1 MAAGTQAFELEGAYD
16 PRTMTLDEFLT
27 LYETES
33 VKGGRKGNKNWG
45 NLIRNNP
52 IAKQYLNQ
60 PALTLFGAV
69 PTSQETGSIMA
80 DMQNAQIKSAPTLQS
95 KFRVIEA
102 NIFKRLQAIAKK
114 EKLPSLLVNYSP
126 ISVDVKKLKTRGGLY
141 TAKFGFDVNK
151 IGELVRNLEKHVAQF
166 PEDKPIANAILFN
179 LENGSRPGLTTEI
192 RTVHYQPSL
201 FGVEAETMG
210 FEKRPGLLI
219 PAGTKGVKRQAKGQV
234 PNVQPYNAP
243 LSKRAITILQD
254 QSDYNSKIIGDDI
267 KLDNYFQVTDKRTNK
282 PRPLDLSKDVNR
294 VLEATSPDGIII
306 EYTEEGAKP
315 TKTPLKS
322 KQIRNLYLNT
332 AALAID
338 DKVNIAML
346 TNRDVP
352 ENVGS
357 QEIYMGK
364 PGQYKSSALADLEK
378 VSMTNWGFYSLNTT
392 EARDNYKKGLI
403 RNPNEF
409 IFGDNTPE
417 KNKVVEYV
425 DMNDVQVKNIP
436 IQQSG
441 KSFEPSLEGK
451 TTKTTQPDLSP
462 SVDGEELKTNSLK
475 EKLAKFNIDYKGLG
489 VFGAALTLASV
500 PTMFRDA
507 YAENIEALEKE
518 GLKPIGDES
527 DPSFR
532 AKVSGTIGP
541 EFAAGLETAGRV
553 LDPGIELATDVVD
566 TAGAY
571 VARAR
576 EVGLPQ
582 ASSEFGLARDQGFV
596 REQNIQRRQRLA
608 DRVKRNTSV
617 TSPEDQGFIN
627 QNQMGE

>member
-1 MAAGTQAFELEGAYD
+1 
-16 PRTMTLDEFLT
+16 
-27 LYETES
+27 
-33 VKGGRKGNKNWG
+33 
-45 NLIRNNP
+45 
-52 IAKQYLNQ
+52 
-60 PALTLFGAV
+60 
-69 PTSQETGSIMA
+69 
-80 DMQNAQIKSAPTLQS
+80 
-95 KFRVIEA
+95 
-102 NIFKRLQAIAKK
+102 
-114 EKLPSLLVNYSP
+114 
-126 ISVDVKKLKTRGGLY
+126 
-141 TAKFGFDVNK
+141 
-151 IGELVRNLEKHVAQF
+151 
-166 PEDKPIANAILFN
+166 
-179 LENGSRPGLTTEI
+179 
-192 RTVHYQPSL
+192 
-201 FGVEAETMG
+201 
-210 FEKRPGLLI
+210 
-219 PAGTKGVKRQAKGQV
+219 
-234 PNVQPYNAP
+234 
-243 LSKRAITILQD
+243 
-254 QSDYNSKIIGDDI
+254 
-267 KLDNYFQVTDKRTNK
+267 
-282 PRPLDLSKDVNR
+282 
-294 VLEATSPDGIII
+294 
-306 EYTEEGAKP
+306 
-315 TKTPLKS
+315 
-322 KQIRNLYLNT
+322 
-332 AALAID
+332 
-338 DKVNIAML
+338 ML

-417 KNKVVEYV
+417 KNKVVEFV

-451 TTKTTQPDLSP
+451 KTKTTQPDLSP
-462 SVDGEELKTNSLK
+462 SVDGEELKTDSLK
-475 EKLAKFNIDYKGLG
+475 EKLAKFNINYKGLG
-489 VFGAALTLASV
+489 VLSAALGLATA
-500 PTMFRDA
+500 PAIFRDV
-507 YAENIEALEKE
+507 YAENLEALEKE
-518 GLKPIGDES
+518 GLKPMGDES

-532 AKVSGTIGP
+532 AKVSGAIGP
-541 EFAAGLETAGRV
+541 KFAAGLETAGRV

-571 VARAR
+571 AKRAR

-617 TSPEDQGFIN
+617 TPPEDQGFIN